1 MKTCFAAKYFLF
13 RLFTLLLTSYFATP
27 FCLAQNPPPPEIE
40 PPSTRP
46 QPLESPQKLPPLEDI
61 FPTLPTPSL
70 PETQPLPTLETFEV
84 KQIQVQGS
92 TVFTQAQLQ
101 EITAPFLNKSL
112 SLPEL
117 QQVPL
122 TIENYYLQQGYLTS
136 GAYVSQID
144 IGAGILI
151 IQVVEGEVEEIRVI
165 GTKRLNA
172 NYIRSRLES
181 ATTTPLNQE
190 KLLEALQLLRSDP
203 LIDNVIAG
211 LSESPRPGQSILDIQ
226 ITEADSFH
234 TEFSYNNQRS
244 PSVGTNRLGLSF
256 NEGNLLGFGDSL
268 RLGYYH
274 SEGSDSLDFS
284 YELPIN
290 PRNGSI
296 SIAYGI
302 TSSNVIEDPFAILDI
317 ESDSRYY
324 EITLQQPVKRSPTE
338 EISLGLTA
346 SRQES
351 ESSLLGIPTPLS
363 VGADDQGR
371 VRVSALRFF
380 QEWVNRGEREVVAL
394 RSQFNLG
401 VGTFDTTINEGEPDS
416 LFFSWRLQ
424 GQWLRLLAP
433 DTLLIVKG
441 NLQIADQA
449 LLSLEQFGI
458 GGQNTVRG
466 YRQDLLLADNAATLS
481 GELRWPVLRVSD
493 WDSVL
498 QLTPFADFATVWNNS
513 KNQGQRRELNNHSL
527 ASVGLGLR
535 WQQGDN
541 LAFSLAWGI
550 PLISVDSSE
559 NTWQEQGWHFSVIYS
574 PF

>member
-1 MKTCFAAKYFLF
+1 MKSCLVAKYFLSYSF
-13 RLFTLLLTSYFATP
+13 CLLLTGWFTTTLS
-27 FCLAQNPPPPEIE
+27 LAQNPPPPEIE

-46 QPLESPQKLPPLEDI
+46 QPLESPQKLPPPEDLL
-61 FPTLPTPSL
+61 PPLPTPTPPDNPSL
-70 PETQPLPTLETFEV
+70 PTVETFEV
-84 KQIQVQGS
+84 KEIQVEGS
-92 TVFTQAQLQ
+92 TLFTEAELK
-101 EITAPFLNKSL
+101 EIIAPFLNKSL

-117 QQVPL
+117 QQVAL
-122 TIENYYLQQGYLTS
+122 AVEKYYLEQGYLTS
-136 GAYVSQID
+136 GAYVSRFD
-144 IGAGILI
+144 IGEGILT
-151 IQVVEGEVEEIRVI
+151 IQVVEGGIEKIRI
-165 GTKRLNA
+165 TGTKRLNPS
-172 NYIRSRLES
+172 YIRSRLAI
-181 ATTTPLNQE
+181 ATTTPLNKE
-190 KLLEALQLLRSDP
+190 RLLEALQLLRSDP
-203 LIDNVIAG
+203 LIDRIRAD
-211 LSESPRPGQSILDIQ
+211 LLDSSRLGQSILEIK
-226 ITEADSFH
+226 ITEADSFR
-234 TEFSYNNQRS
+234 TDFSYNNQRS

-256 NEGNLLGFGDSL
+256 NEGNLLGLGDSL

-274 SEGSDSLDFS
+274 SEGSDSLDFG

-296 SIAYGI
+296 SFAHGT
-302 TSSNVIEDPFAILDI
+302 TSSQVIEDPFAILNI

-324 EITLQQPVKRSPTE
+324 EISLQQPVKRTPRE
-338 EISLGLTA
+338 EMTLGLTA

-351 ESSLLGIPTPLS
+351 ESSLLGIAIPLA
-363 VGADDQGR
+363 VGADAQGR
-371 VRVSALRFF
+371 VRVSTLRFF
-380 QEWVNRGEREVVAL
+380 QEWVKRGDREVIAL

-401 VGTFDTTINEGEPDS
+401 VGAMSATINEAEPDS

-433 DTLLIVKG
+433 DTLLVVRG
-441 NLQIADQA
+441 NVQLADQA

-466 YRQDLLLADNAATLS
+466 YRQDFLLADNAATVS
-481 GELRWPVLRVSD
+481 GELRWPILRVSD

-498 QLTPFADFATVWNNS
+498 QLTPFFDFATVWNNS
-513 KNQGQRRELNNHSL
+513 RNQGQRRELNNHNL

-541 LAFSLAWGI
+541 LALSLAWGI